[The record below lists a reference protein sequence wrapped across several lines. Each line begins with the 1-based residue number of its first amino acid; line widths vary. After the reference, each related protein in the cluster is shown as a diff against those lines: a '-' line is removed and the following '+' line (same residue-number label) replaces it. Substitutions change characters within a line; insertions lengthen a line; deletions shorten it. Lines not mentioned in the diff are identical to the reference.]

1 MLRKTK
7 SVMFADNNNLFFA
20 GINVDDLF
28 SNMNC
33 ERNKISLWFKANELS
48 LILTKTKYSLFH
60 PASKKILRE
69 PLTFLKM
76 DQKIKM
82 LQNEEEQM
90 LQNFLKYLLMKTSHG
105 NST

>member
-1 MLRKTK
+1 
-7 SVMFADNNNLFFA
+7 
-20 GINVDDLF
+20 
-28 SNMNC
+28 
-33 ERNKISLWFKANELS
+33 
-48 LILTKTKYSLFH
+48 
-60 PASKKILRE
+60 
-69 PLTFLKM
+69 M